1 MHIVHIDLYV
11 QTTSSPGLDIV
22 HAALSILD
30 HICVALFT
38 CPFAPSLHHSPAE
51 ISVYVFVNSIPMTT
65 NLAPQSEREE
75 TTSKILLRHGSNKYI
90 CLAK

>member
-1 MHIVHIDLYV
+1 MHILHIDLYV

-22 HAALSILD
+22 RAALSILD
-30 HICVALFT
+30 HICVAFFT
-38 CPFAPSLHHSPAE
+38 CPSLHHSPAG
-51 ISVYVFVNSIPMTT
+51 ISVYVFVSSIPMTT

-75 TTSKILLRHGSNKYI
+75 TTSRILLRHGSNKYI